1 MLALSTPVNLF
12 LVFLSKKFYLD
23 GLVKLIFK
31 KKKEIENKELKKNI
45 FFFLKEKAKTK
56 SSINL
61 KEKKELLNMIS
72 ESIGRKITSVNII
85 FLSQKMRF
93 GNQIIL
99 INLAI
104 FFCEILGCKKIIL
117 DKNWNW
123 FIKNK
128 IIYKK
133 YRMIIDVLRNKRL

>member
-1 MLALSTPVNLF
+1 MMKDINTIA
-12 LVFLSKKFYLD
+12 
-23 GLVKLIFK
+23 I
-31 KKKEIENKELKKNI
+31 KKNI
-45 FFFLKEKAKTK
+45 FFYFKKKTNTK
-56 SSINL
+56 SALYL

-72 ESIGRKITSVNII
+72 ESVGRKIITVNTI
-85 FLSQKMRF
+85 FLSQKMMF

-99 INLAI
+99 INLVI

-133 YRMIIDVLRNKRL
+133 YKMIIDVGEINHYKANN